1 MVTLQ
6 TLLTGRRIGL
16 VAVAA
21 LMLLAPAAR
30 AQLPVQANPN
40 HAAMLASENAQLAA
54 NKRLVYDFWRE
65 VLEAGHL
72 DLAPKYLA
80 EGYAQHNPNV
90 PSGREGF
97 TKFFGQFAQPKP
109 ISERVAAPLVAI
121 VAEGDLV
128 MLSFVSERPD
138 PKDKTQKY
146 TTTWFDLF
154 RVQDGRITEH
164 WDSAPKQ

>member
-1 MVTLQ
+1 MRLAAFA
-6 TLLTGRRIGL
+6 L
-16 VAVAA
+16 AA
-21 LMLLAPAAR
+21 LLSTPAWAE
-30 AQLPVQANPN
+30 LPVVANPD
-40 HAAMLASENAQLAA
+40 HEAVLASTDPQLAA

-65 VLEAGHL
+65 VFEARQLERA
-72 DLAPKYLA
+72 AQYLHPD
-80 EGYAQHNPNV
+80 YKQHNPM
-90 PSGREGF
+90 
-97 TKFFGQFAQPKP
+97 
-109 ISERVAAPLVAI
+109 VAI